1 MKYQLIQRKR
11 PILFVFLF
19 FCAFSARVSAHENT
33 VTGGFELTEGVR
45 SAYQKVISLRF
56 AEARTE
62 IDALKKNEPNNL
74 MPHFIE
80 NYLETASA
88 VLNDSESEYRKGV
101 KNMDKRLSKLST
113 GDHNSPYYLY
123 CQAEIRLQWALLRGR
138 YGDYLSCITN
148 VKNAYSLLEENQK
161 RYPDFVAN
169 KKSLGL
175 LHAIVG
181 NIPDEIRWAVKGIGG
196 MKGTIAQGV
205 QELEDLLNY
214 SRYNPNFI
222 FGIESYV
229 AYSYLQLHLNNKT
242 QTAWK
247 TMSEGL
253 KEHKTNPLAMFALAN
268 VGMRT
273 GHNDE
278 AIKLLEQMPVGN
290 QFHPFPYRSFLLG
303 IAKLYR
309 LDTDANQYL
318 QQFLSNY
325 KGQFGIKEAY
335 QKLAWFHLLKNDQQ
349 GYWNNIYQAKIQG
362 ITRADTDKAADRE
375 ANKGEMPDVQLLKA
389 RLLFDGGYNQRAYD
403 LLKNSAAAYEQH
415 EKNNLEFLY
424 RMGRICHKLNKNED
438 AIRYYNLAI
447 GKGSGKPWYFACN
460 SALQLG
466 LLYEDRKEWTNA
478 RAAYQKA
485 IKIDTEEYSASLH
498 ARAKAGY
505 NRVKNK

>member
-1 MKYQLIQRKR
+1 MNNQLIQKKHH
-11 PILFVFLF
+11 FLF
-19 FCAFSARVSAHENT
+19 IFLFLHSVGGALMANDRTATGVFEFS
-33 VTGGFELTEGVR
+33 TGAR
-45 SAYQKVISLRF
+45 SAYEKVISLRF
-56 AEARTE
+56 VEARTE
-62 IDALKKNEPNNL
+62 INALKKNEPNNL
-74 MPHFIE
+74 VPYFVE
-80 NYLETASA
+80 NYLECAA
-88 VLNDSESEYRKGV
+88 AILNDSEAEYRKGV
-101 KNMDKRLSKLST
+101 KGMDKRLDKLAS
-113 GDHNSPYYLY
+113 GDRNSPYYLY
-123 CQAEIRLQWALLRGR
+123 CQAEVRLQWALLRGR

-148 VKNAYSLLEENQK
+148 VKQAYSLLEENQK

-175 LHAIVG
+175 LHAVVG

-196 MKGTIAQGV
+196 MKGTIQQGV
-205 QELEDLLNY
+205 TELEELLNY
-214 SRYNPNFI
+214 SRYHPDFM

-229 AYSYLQLHLNNKT
+229 AYSYLQLHLNNKN

-253 KEHKTNPLAMFALAN
+253 KNQKSNPLALFAWAN

-278 AIKLLEQMPVGN
+278 AIKLLEQMPTGT
-290 QFHPFPYRSFLLG
+290 QYHPFPYRNFLLG

-309 LDTDANQYL
+309 LDTDANVSL
-318 QQFLSNY
+318 QSFLNTY

-335 QKLAWFHLLKNDQQ
+335 QKMAWFHLLKNDQQ

-362 ITRADTDKAADRE
+362 ITRADTDKAANRE
-375 ANKGEMPDVQLLKA
+375 ANSGEMPDILLLKA
-389 RLLFDGGYNQRAYD
+389 RLLFDGGYSQRAYD
-403 LLKNSAAAYEQH
+403 LLKNSATTYSNH
-415 EKNNLEFLY
+415 EKNNLEYQY
-424 RMGRICHKLNKNED
+424 RMGRICHKLNKNQD
-438 AIRYYNLAI
+438 AIAYYNKAI
-447 GKGSGKPWYFACN
+447 EKGSSKPWYFACN

-466 LLYEDRKEWTNA
+466 LLYEDKSEWANA